1 MNTISLQA
9 SLSDLQKVVSTN
21 DATVTGVIIAFC
33 IAISLCIIYL
43 FKTIQDLNKDH
54 MNELRTFNDLLLKA
68 NDKVY
73 EIIKIMNE
81 FKNK

>member
-21 DATVTGVIIAFC
+21 DATVTGVLIAFC
-33 IAISLCIIYL
+33 IAFSLCIIYL